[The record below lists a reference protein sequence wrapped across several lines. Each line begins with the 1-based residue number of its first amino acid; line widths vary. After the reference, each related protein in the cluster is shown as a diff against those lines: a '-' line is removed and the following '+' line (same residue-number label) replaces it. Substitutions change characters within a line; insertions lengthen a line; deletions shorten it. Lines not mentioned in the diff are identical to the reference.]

1 MDCGALIQALVVPTS
16 VGEHGRTP
24 TEVGTTSPPFEV
36 PASVGGRR
44 GLGAT
49 LVVLPLLALC
59 LGWLYR
65 ATLANWGIC
74 TLIAATQPD
83 PVRARGI
90 AVDFPP
96 PGGRWAP
103 GILMGDLTQTL
114 SQVVGRP
121 LPAAIYT
128 RIAAADPG
136 RAYSRFQDP
145 TSPYYQVWIGV
156 YVVPDSDG
164 VAHYGLD
171 EDGQPV
177 VAECLALFEADQRLA
192 LPWSGCSSR
201 FPDGNLVR
209 AQAEDFQ
216 MQQVQLAGDTY
227 WKVSGAGET
236 WSLFQHGRS
245 PDAAWPFYWFAGTVS
260 PRAWPTVHDQHSLT
274 YQGAFYLRYDP
285 DLSASVVQ
293 LYVCPEPVGSTLQSS
308 ASRGVRP
315 ALDVVSECEAV
326 LARTRVRKREPW
338 VPPGESKH
346 GDAEPT
352 EKTAR

>member
-1 MDCGALIQALVVPTS
+1 MPALLALTVV
-16 VGEHGRTP
+16 
-24 TEVGTTSPPFEV
+24 
-36 PASVGGRR
+36 
-44 GLGAT
+44 
-49 LVVLPLLALC
+49 ALC

-74 TLIAATQPD
+74 ALIAATQPD

-90 AVDFPP
+90 AVEFPP

-121 LPAAIYT
+121 LPATIYT

-171 EDGQPV
+171 EDGQPA

-216 MQQVQLAGDTY
+216 MQQVQLGGDTY

-245 PDAAWPFYWFAGTVS
+245 PDAAWPFYCFAGTVPS
-260 PRAWPTVHDQHSLT
+260 RAWPTLDDHQPLT
-274 YQGAFYLRYDP
+274 YQGAFYLRYDRA
-285 DLSASVVQ
+285 LHASVVK
-293 LYVCPEPVGSTLQSS
+293 LCVYPVPVGGALQSS
-308 ASRGVRP
+308 AAAGAQP

-326 LARTRVRKREPW
+326 LAQIRVRGK
-338 VPPGESKH
+338 S
-346 GDAEPT
+346 
-352 EKTAR
+352 